1 MSKVWYAVTA
11 TLPDSTLAEEYLA
24 WLEGG
29 HVDQVLRCG
38 AHAASIVV
46 LEPQPGEDPTRAAP
60 RIMTQYIFSTR
71 ELFDE
76 YVERHAPALR
86 AEGVQK
92 FASRGVKFERHLGR
106 IV

>member
-11 TLPDSTLAEEYLA
+11 TLPNPALAEEYLA

-29 HVDQVLRCG
+29 HVEQVLKCG

-46 LEPQPGEDPTRAAP
+46 LEPPPGEDPARATP

-76 YVERHAPALR
+76 YVEHHAPALR

-92 FASRGVKFERHLGR
+92 FAARGVNFERHLGH